1 MKSSPPNNVEHLFE
15 STGLNIQLNQDKS
28 GEWVEESYLSQELEG
43 DVLGVSVNKKRLWF
57 LGGFIFMVLFLLL
70 GRAFYLQIIKGD
82 EFKVLSDE
90 NRIRKEVIKTNRGVI
105 KDRNYTPLV
114 ENKPYFNVFIIPSNL
129 SENENNRNEFLKSIA
144 NLLKMTEEEI
154 HQILDSIPERDSQ
167 YYRPQLVKS
176 EVYLEQ
182 IWPILIAAEQYP
194 AIYVEADSYRH
205 YLVSEN
211 NLSLSHLLG
220 YEGKISAD
228 EMSMYSEKNYLLTD
242 KIGKSGV
249 ELIYEDYL
257 RGQHGLKYW
266 EVDVLLR
273 PQKILYEQDK
283 VIGDDLVL
291 TLDLEWQ
298 TQLEKIIKK
307 HLAINNKRKGGAI
320 VMDPRNGEILAM
332 VSLPSYNN
340 NDFSTGISQEKYQEL
355 LNNPDK
361 PFLNRM
367 VAGEYPPGSTFKLVV
382 GAAALQENV
391 VTDRTWFLSSGG
403 IKIDQW
409 FFPDWQAGGH
419 GQTDIYKGI
428 SDSVNTYFYMI
439 GGGDKDFQ
447 GLGVYRLALYADK
460 FNIGRKLGIDL
471 PGEKTG
477 FVPSPEWKSS
487 VKNEDWYIGDT
498 YHMAIGQGDVLVTP
512 LQVAE
517 YTAFFANGGKLY
529 TPHLLKEIHN
539 DITNVHETF
548 ENVVIREGIISEENI
563 EIMRKAMRR
572 TVTDG
577 SGRTLQDLGVSVAGK
592 TGTAQWDLEKDP
604 HAWFTCF
611 APYEAPEIVLTVFV
625 EEGEAG
631 DKIAVQIAKEFLTW
645 WEQNYYKK

>member
-1 MKSSPPNNVEHLFE
+1 MKSSQPNNQDDFWKID
-15 STGLNIQLNQDKS
+15 SLNIQLNQDKS
-28 GEWVEESYLSQELEG
+28 GEWVEESYFSQELDG
-43 DVLGVSVNKKRLWF
+43 DVLGVSVNKKRIWV
-57 LGGFIFMVLFLLL
+57 LGAILFLTLL
-70 GRAFYLQIIKGD
+70 LLLSRAFYLQIIKGD
-82 EFKVLSDE
+82 EYKTLSDE
-90 NRIRKEVIKTNRGVI
+90 NRIRKEVIKTNRGII

-129 SENENNRNEFLKSIA
+129 SDDENKRNEFLKSIA
-144 NLLKMTEEEI
+144 GLLKMQESEV

-167 YYRPQLVKS
+167 YYRPQLIKS
-176 EVYLEQ
+176 EVYLEE
-182 IWPILIAAEQYP
+182 IWPILITAEQYP
-194 AIYVEADSYRH
+194 AIYVETDSYRH
-205 YLVSEN
+205 YLIDDN
-211 NLSLSHLLG
+211 NLSLSHILG

-228 EMSMYSEKNYLLTD
+228 EIQMYSEKDYLLTD

-249 ELIYEDYL
+249 ELMYEDYL
-257 RGQHGLKYW
+257 RGKHGLKYW

-291 TLDLEWQ
+291 TLDLAWQ

-307 HLAINNKRKGGAI
+307 HLAMNGKRKGGAI
-320 VMDPRNGEILAM
+320 VMDPNNGEILAM
-332 VSLPSYNN
+332 ISLPSYNN
-340 NDFSTGISQEKYQEL
+340 NDFSTGISQEKYQSL
-355 LNNPDK
+355 VNNPDK

-382 GAAALQENV
+382 GAAALQEGV
-391 VTDRTWFLSSGG
+391 VTARDTFLSSGG

-419 GQTDIYKGI
+419 GITNIYKAI

-460 FNIGRKLGIDL
+460 FNVGRKLGIDL
-471 PGEKTG
+471 PGEKGG
-477 FVPSPEWKSS
+477 FVPTPEWKES
-487 VKNEDWYIGDT
+487 VKNEQWYIGDT
-498 YHMAIGQGDVLVTP
+498 YHMAIGQGDMLVTP

-529 TPHLLKEIHN
+529 TPHVLKEVHN
-539 DITNVHETF
+539 DLTDVHQTF
-548 ENVVIREGIISEENI
+548 ENVVIREDIISEDNL
-563 EIMRKAMRR
+563 EIMRKALRT

-577 SGRTLQDLGVSVAGK
+577 SGRSLQDLGVDVAGK
-592 TGTAQWDLEKDP
+592 TGTAQWNLEEDP

-611 APYEAPEIVLTVFV
+611 APYETPEIVVTVFV

-631 DKIAVQIAKEFLTW
+631 DKISVQIAKEFLSW

>member
-1 MKSSPPNNVEHLFE
+1 MKSSLPNNVGDFFE
-15 STGLNIQLNQDKS
+15 STSLQIQLNQEKS
-28 GEWVEESYLSQELEG
+28 GEWVEESYFTQELDG
-43 DVLGVSVNKKRLWF
+43 DVLGVSVDKKRLWF
-57 LGGFIFMVLFLLL
+57 FGVIMIIALTSLL

-82 EFKVLSDE
+82 EYKVLSDE
-90 NRIRKEVIKTNRGVI
+90 NRIRKEVIKTNRGLI
-105 KDRNYTPLV
+105 KDRNYLPLV

-129 SENENNRNEFLKSIA
+129 SDDQQKRTEFLRSMA
-144 NLLKMTEEEI
+144 GLLRMGETDI

-167 YYRPQLVKS
+167 YYRPQLIKS

-205 YLVSEN
+205 YLLGEN
-211 NLSLSHLLG
+211 NLSLSHILG
-220 YEGKISAD
+220 YEGKISAE
-228 EMSMYSEKNYLLTD
+228 EMQMYSEKNYLLTD

-249 ELIYEDYL
+249 ELMYDDYL

-266 EVDVLLR
+266 EVDVFLR

-291 TLDLEWQ
+291 TIDLNWQ

-307 HLAINNKRKGGAI
+307 HLAMNGKRKGGAI
-320 VMDPRNGEILAM
+320 VMDPNNGEILAM
-332 VSLPSYNN
+332 VSLPSYDN
-340 NDFSTGISQEKYQEL
+340 NDFATGISQEKYQSL
-355 LNNPDK
+355 VNNPDK

-367 VAGEYPPGSTFKLVV
+367 LAGEYPPGSTFKLVV
-382 GAAALQENV
+382 GAAALQEEV
-391 VTDRTWFLSSGG
+391 VTSRDTFLSSGG

-419 GQTDIYKGI
+419 GITNIYKAI
-428 SDSVNTYFYMI
+428 SDSVNTYFYMV
-439 GGGDKDFQ
+439 GGGDKNFK

-460 FNIGRKLGIDL
+460 FNVGRKLGIDL
-471 PGEKTG
+471 PGEKGG
-477 FVPSPEWKSS
+477 FIPSPEWKLST
-487 VKNEDWYIGDT
+487 KNEEWYIGDT
-498 YHMAIGQGDVLVTP
+498 YHMSIGQGDVLVTP

-529 TPHLLKEIHN
+529 TPHVLKEIHN
-539 DITNVHETF
+539 DITNVHEVF
-548 ENVVIREGIISEENI
+548 EQVIIREGIISDNNL
-563 EIMRKAMRR
+563 EIMRQALRR

-592 TGTAQWDLEKDP
+592 TGTAQWNLEEDP

-611 APYEAPEIVLTVFV
+611 APYEKPEIVVTVFV

-631 DKIAVQIAKEFLTW
+631 DKISVQIAKEFLSW

>member
-1 MKSSPPNNVEHLFE
+1 MKSSQPNNQDDFWKID
-15 STGLNIQLNQDKS
+15 SLNIQLNQDKS
-28 GEWVEESYLSQELEG
+28 GEWVEESYFSQELDG
-43 DVLGVSVNKKRLWF
+43 DVLGVSVNKKRIWV
-57 LGGFIFMVLFLLL
+57 LGTILFLTLL
-70 GRAFYLQIIKGD
+70 LLLSRAFYLQIIKG
-82 EFKVLSDE
+82 EEYKTLSDE
-90 NRIRKEVIKTNRGVI
+90 NRIRKEVIKTNRGII

-129 SENENNRNEFLKSIA
+129 SEDENRRNEFLKSIA
-144 NLLKMTEEEI
+144 GLLKMQESEV

-167 YYRPQLVKS
+167 YYRPQLIKS
-176 EVYLEQ
+176 EVYLEEV
-182 IWPILIAAEQYP
+182 WPILIAAEQYP
-194 AIYVEADSYRH
+194 AIYVETDSYRH
-205 YLVSEN
+205 YLINDN
-211 NLSLSHLLG
+211 NLSLSHILG
-220 YEGKISAD
+220 YEGKISSD
-228 EMSMYSEKNYLLTD
+228 EIQMYSEKDYLLTD

-249 ELIYEDYL
+249 ELMYEDYL
-257 RGQHGLKYW
+257 RGKHGLKYW

-291 TLDLEWQ
+291 TLDLAWQ

-307 HLAINNKRKGGAI
+307 HLAMNGKRKGGAI
-320 VMDPRNGEILAM
+320 VMDPNNGEILAM

-340 NDFSTGISQEKYQEL
+340 NDFATGISQEKYQSL

-382 GAAALQENV
+382 GAAALQEGV
-391 VTDRTWFLSSGG
+391 VTARDTFLSSGG

-419 GQTDIYKGI
+419 GITNIYKAI
-428 SDSVNTYFYMI
+428 SDSVNTYFYMV
-439 GGGDKDFQ
+439 GGGDKNFQ

-471 PGEKTG
+471 PGEKVG
-477 FVPSPEWKSS
+477 FVPTPEWKES
-487 VKNEDWYIGDT
+487 VKNEQWYIGDT
-498 YHMAIGQGDVLVTP
+498 YHMSIGQGDVLVTP

-529 TPHLLKEIHN
+529 TPHVLKEIHN
-539 DITNVHETF
+539 DLTDVHQTF
-548 ENVVIREGIISEENI
+548 ENVVIREDIISEDNL
-563 EIMRKAMRR
+563 EIMRKALRT

-577 SGRTLQDLGVSVAGK
+577 SGRSLQDLGVDVAGK
-592 TGTAQWDLEKDP
+592 TGTAQWNLEEDP

-611 APYEAPEIVLTVFV
+611 APYETPEIVVTVFV

-631 DKIAVQIAKEFLTW
+631 DKISVQIAKEFLSW

>member
-1 MKSSPPNNVEHLFE
+1 MKSSQPNNQDDFWKVD
-15 STGLNIQLNQDKS
+15 SLNIQLNQEKS
-28 GEWVEESYLSQELEG
+28 GEWVEESYLSQELDG
-43 DVLGVSVNKKRLWF
+43 DVLGVSVNKKRLWVF
-57 LGGFIFMVLFLLL
+57 GVFIFMILFLLL

-82 EFKVLSDE
+82 KYQTLSDE
-90 NRIRKEVIKTNRGVI
+90 NRIRKEVIKTNRGLI

-129 SENENNRNEFLKSIA
+129 SEEEKNRNDFLKSMA
-144 NLLKMTEEEI
+144 TLLKMQESAV
-154 HQILDSIPERDSQ
+154 HAILDSIPERDSQ
-167 YYRPQLVKS
+167 YYRPQLIKS
-176 EVYLEQ
+176 EVYLEEV
-182 IWPILIAAEQYP
+182 WPILIAAEQYP
-194 AIYVEADSYRH
+194 AIYVETDSYRH
-205 YLVSEN
+205 YLINEN

-228 EMSMYSEKNYLLTD
+228 EISMYSEKNYLFTD

-249 ELIYEDYL
+249 ELMYEDYL
-257 RGQHGLKYW
+257 RGKHGLKYW

-273 PQKILYEQDK
+273 PQKILYEKDK

-291 TLDLEWQ
+291 TIDLAWQ

-307 HLAINNKRKGGAI
+307 HLAINDKRKGGAI
-320 VMDPRNGEILAM
+320 VMDPNNGEILAM
-332 VSLPSYNN
+332 VSVPSYNN
-340 NDFSTGISQEKYQEL
+340 NDFATGISVEKYQEL

-391 VTDRTWFLSSGG
+391 VTDKTWFSSTGG
-403 IKIDQW
+403 IKIEQW
-409 FFPDWQAGGH
+409 FFPDWLTGGH
-419 GQTDIYKGI
+419 GKTDIYKAI

-439 GGGDKDFQ
+439 GGGDKEFQ

-460 FNIGRKLGIDL
+460 FNIGRKLGVDL
-471 PGEKTG
+471 PGERAG
-477 FVPSPEWKSS
+477 FSPSPEWKESF
-487 VKNEDWYIGDT
+487 KKEQWYIGDT

-529 TPHLLKEIHN
+529 TPHILKEIHN
-539 DITNVHETF
+539 DITNVHEIF
-548 ENVVIREGIISEENI
+548 ETVVIREGVISEDNLN
-563 EIMRKAMRR
+563 IMRKAMRR

-645 WEQNYYKK
+645 WELNYYKK